1 MEFDF
6 NCIFRLSLGDDN
18 TIGCNGGCVGIV
30 DTGSSLLVG
39 PPVETN
45 AINKAIGGT
54 VRILKRKLPHY
65 EFAYFLQEL
74 VPGTGQ
80 YFVDCDSIDSM
91 PTVTFSI
98 GGNQFELT
106 GKDYVLQVKCKE
118 FLHKER

>member
-54 VRILKRKLPHY
+54 VRMNFKKEIAAFINMNPLIFFRNW
-65 EFAYFLQEL
+65 FLEL
-74 VPGTGQ
+74 VNTLL
-80 YFVDCDSIDSM
+80 
-91 PTVTFSI
+91 TVI
-98 GGNQFELT
+98 
-106 GKDYVLQVKCKE
+106 VLIACQP
-118 FLHKER
+118 LLSPLAATNLN